1 MEVILLERVSKLGEL
16 GAKVKVKPGFGRNYL
31 IPSGKAL
38 PATKPNIEFFEARRA
53 ELEKKANQRLTQ
65 AKERATAIEGISI
78 VITAQAGDEGKLFGS
93 VGAHEIIEA
102 LQAKGHEVS
111 KNEIHF
117 PNGVLRQIGEHELE
131 LRLLGDEVTTKI
143 SVTLSP
149 A

>member
-1 MEVILLERVSKLGEL
+1 MEVILLEKVSKVGEL

-38 PATKPNIEFFEARRA
+38 PATKKNIEFFETRRA
-53 ELEKKANQRLTQ
+53 ELEKKANQRLAQ
-65 AKERATAIEGISI
+65 AQERAKAIEGINI

-111 KNEIHF
+111 KNEVRF
-117 PNGVLRQIGEHELE
+117 SNGALRQIGEYELE
-131 LRLLGDEVTTKI
+131 LHLLGDEVTAKI